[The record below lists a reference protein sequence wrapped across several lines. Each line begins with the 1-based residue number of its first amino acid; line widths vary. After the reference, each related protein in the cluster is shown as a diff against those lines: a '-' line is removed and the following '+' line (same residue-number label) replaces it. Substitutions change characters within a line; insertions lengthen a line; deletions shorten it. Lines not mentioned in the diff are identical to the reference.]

1 MVLSCLL
8 YQPEK
13 PMAICLNEMLKAAQA
28 QEQEP
33 LPLPCIYEILEYTS
47 DDVQEILNN
56 QERDARNKA
65 LGL

>member
-1 MVLSCLL
+1 
-8 YQPEK
+8 
-13 PMAICLNEMLKAAQA
+13 MAICLNEMLKAAQA

-33 LPLPCIYEILEYTS
+33 IPLPSFYEILEATS

>member
-1 MVLSCLL
+1 
-8 YQPEK
+8 
-13 PMAICLNEMLKAAQA
+13 MAISLNEMLKAAQA

-33 LPLPCIYEILEYTS
+33 LPLPCIHEILEYTS